1 MTPWGVRS
9 ANEVEGEETRSS
21 RRSNREGG
29 EGGGASI
36 AGGRPE
42 AERRGWRGE
51 RRCVCLPAAVFYSC
65 VQCVFKHVTS
75 VRPRK
80 ACNAAQRSAAFSL
93 SPTPDTERER
103 QLGKGEMAVAV
114 AAAVRGRG

>member
-1 MTPWGVRS
+1 VRS

-51 RRCVCLPAAVFYSC
+51 RRCVCLPAAVSYSC

-93 SPTPDTERER
+93 PHTRHKEREAAR
-103 QLGKGEMAVAV
+103 QRRDGSGIGSGSGS
-114 AAAVRGRG
+114 GR

>member
-51 RRCVCLPAAVFYSC
+51 RRCVCLPAAVSYSC

-80 ACNAAQRSAAFSL
+80 ACNAAQRSLL
-93 SPTPDTERER
+93 SPPHQTQRER